1 MREEDCY
8 KDALYDLLHD
18 KILNMPLIQLF
29 TFICKYSTVTEVF
42 TLILT
47 SIRKGQFLDSVQN
60 YAFEIALDIHP
71 EEVLND

>member
-1 MREEDCY
+1 
-8 KDALYDLLHD
+8 
-18 KILNMPLIQLF
+18 MPLIQLF